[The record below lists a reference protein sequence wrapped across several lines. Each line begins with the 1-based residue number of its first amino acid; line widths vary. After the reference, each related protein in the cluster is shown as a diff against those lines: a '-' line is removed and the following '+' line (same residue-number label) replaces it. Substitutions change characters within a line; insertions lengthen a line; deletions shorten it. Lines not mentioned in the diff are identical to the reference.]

1 MKILKIM
8 NNLLSSFIKK
18 WRIKMK
24 NNNKNDNKD
33 KKEFWTTRNIYL
45 MWGLYLLGLFVLWLV
60 LPYLLENLQSS
71 ISALL
76 G

>member
-1 MKILKIM
+1 MKILKFM
-8 NNLLSSFIKK
+8 NNLFSSFIKK

-24 NNNKNDNKD
+24 INNKNDNKD

-45 MWGLYLLGLFVLWLV
+45 MWGFYLLGLFVIWLV
-60 LPYLLENLQSS
+60 LPSLLENIQSS
-71 ISALL
+71 ISALF

>member
-1 MKILKIM
+1 
-8 NNLLSSFIKK
+8 
-18 WRIKMK
+18 MK